1 MMSPRSALHTAGFK
15 STANA
20 AVQLRSCPP
29 WAPEQLKMCGLPSSR
44 YHCILHED
52 TLCALRRSLL
62 PSAPLEDIHARRHAR
77 RGPWYLRKSAVG
89 TSITRER
96 TANHG
101 CTTPAPIDSP
111 LRARTPPRIR
121 DQRAA
126 PPRGGAAAVA
136 LSPGVWLPS
145 PGPKLPG
152 VGPQRPLP
160 RARRWAGA
168 ERGAWR
174 RSRPLAASAR
184 RHRRSNSPRGA
195 APIGRGEQQP
205 DQAASKKRKLTS
217 RAAPAALP
225 HPDYRLPL
233 GQVSFS
239 SAVLCIIRPQRLD
252 CRRPSHQPWTGPT

>member
-29 WAPEQLKMCGLPSSR
+29 WAPKQLKMCGLPSSR

-225 HPDYRLPL
+225 HPDYPW
-233 GQVSFS
+233 
-239 SAVLCIIRPQRLD
+239 PQRSM
-252 CRRPSHQPWTGPT
+252 RPRE